1 MRNNFKCLMFNS
13 KFSRS
18 GFSMVEII
26 FVIVIMGILAFV
38 GSSFLPDNKLLNDTN
53 FVMIKIKETQKNAIG
68 NDINAFS
75 SPWSKEDNS
84 TCITLNR
91 DYLDN
96 LDEKYRL
103 SFNNISSTFEQV
115 CFDEYGRP
123 YSASEHKL
131 LPKIDINV
139 TYNGK
144 MKRISVFPYSGYVT
158 LIK

>member
-1 MRNNFKCLMFNS
+1 MFNS
-13 KFSRS
+13 KFKIQNSKLQKR

-26 FVIVIMGILAFV
+26 FVIVIMGILAFL
-38 GSSFLPDNKLLNDTN
+38 GSSYLPDNRLLNDTN
-53 FVMIKIKETQKNAIG
+53 FVMMKIKETQKNAIG
-68 NDINAFS
+68 NDINGFNA
-75 SPWSKEDNS
+75 PWIKENNS
-84 TCITLNR
+84 TCITLNK
-91 DYLDN
+91 DYLDS

-103 SFNNISSTFEQV
+103 SFNSISSTLEQI

-144 MKRISVFPYSGYVT
+144 MKQISVFPYSGYVT